1 MELDFDDALVLGLR
15 GYVRL
20 VTAEVG
26 LTGECSYVQAERPAT
41 AYLALDGRLPGFPD
55 RDVALL
61 WDEDGGWSVA
71 VETHSGEDLI
81 VCAYFG
87 AEVLPS
93 PKVVGRWVR
102 GLLRG
107 ERRPTSRPGK
117 RRSHGDLVHLVA
129 PYAAALLVPAPR
141 SADLREAAPDD
152 AA

>member
-20 VTAEVG
+20 VTEEVG
-26 LTGECSYVQAERPAT
+26 LSGECSYVHADPAA

-87 AEVLPS
+87 ADILP
-93 PKVVGRWVR
+93 PPAAVARWVR

-117 RRSHGDLVHLVA
+117 RKVHGDLVRLVA
-129 PYAAALLVPAPR
+129 PYATALLVPAPR
-141 SADLREAAPDD
+141 TARLSEAAPDD